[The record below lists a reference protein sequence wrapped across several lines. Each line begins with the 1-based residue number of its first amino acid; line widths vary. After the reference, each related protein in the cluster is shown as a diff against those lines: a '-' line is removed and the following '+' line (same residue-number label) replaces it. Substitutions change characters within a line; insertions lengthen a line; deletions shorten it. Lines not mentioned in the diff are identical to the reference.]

1 MPLSGIEAAKR
12 KIAKTI
18 AASSVRGS
26 SMFLHRY
33 SRRTSTLTGRRGALA
48 LAALL
53 CLSPAAVE
61 KAAYAA
67 TAASEIQVSL
77 TIHDVCTM
85 NTDAIQ
91 PKVRCSAGAPFRVY
105 RDSYFA
111 RGNDQ
116 ALGVFATATHDTTV
130 EIAF

>member
-1 MPLSGIEAAKR
+1 
-12 KIAKTI
+12 
-18 AASSVRGS
+18 
-26 SMFLHRY
+26 MFLHRY
-33 SRRTSTLTGRRGALA
+33 PRRPLSLTGRKGAFA

-61 KAAYAA
+61 TTAYAA

-85 NTDAIQ
+85 NTDAVQ
-91 PKVRCSAGAPFRVY
+91 PKVACSAGAPFRVY
-105 RDSYFA
+105 RDGYFA
-111 RGNDQ
+111 RGNEP
-116 ALGVFATATHDTTV
+116 ALGFFATAAHDTAV